1 MKEELVKALVDKYT
15 ELSKDNA
22 FVWIGD
28 VVIYYDKD
36 GVRHDEKIGFF
47 DYECINI
54 LFDLKSQEYID
65 VYQKNMHTIIEKR
78 TK

>member
-36 GVRHDEKIGFF
+36 GERHDEKIGFF

-54 LFDLKSQEYID
+54 LFDLKAQEYID

-78 TK
+78 VK

>member
-36 GVRHDEKIGFF
+36 GKRHDEKIGFF

-54 LFDLKSQEYID
+54 LFDLKAQEYID

-78 TK
+78 VK